1 VIQDQRSAAQGTC
14 VVPVRGNLFELFPQG
29 AVRFIPKN
37 KPQHGKKNCRQPK
50 SHQPHYRGGILLV
63 KTCYHPCDREHPYEA
78 QNCPTG
84 PSQRSRI
91 HVRVPPTF
99 RALPLAPKPQRHY
112 RDVIELI
119 SLEAPDLVRA
129 ARRVTRNAIVIA
141 ICDGPR
147 PVRTHT
153 FQWQTL
159 PPRRNRYS
167 VTIWLSGRPTLCAP
181 MEHLSL

>member
-1 VIQDQRSAAQGTC
+1 MSSRSGATC
-14 VVPVRGNLFELFPQG
+14 LSFSRRARSGLSRRTNHSTV
-29 AVRFIPKN
+29 
-37 KPQHGKKNCRQPK
+37 KKTAGSP
-50 SHQPHYRGGILLV
+50 
-63 KTCYHPCDREHPYEA
+63 
-78 QNCPTG
+78 
-84 PSQRSRI
+84 SRI
-91 HVRVPPTF
+91 NHIIAAESCWSKLAITPVIANIPTRPRIAQRVLLNAREYTCGCRPHSVHCHS
-99 RALPLAPKPQRHY
+99 RQNPQRHY

-147 PVRTHT
+147 PVRTHA